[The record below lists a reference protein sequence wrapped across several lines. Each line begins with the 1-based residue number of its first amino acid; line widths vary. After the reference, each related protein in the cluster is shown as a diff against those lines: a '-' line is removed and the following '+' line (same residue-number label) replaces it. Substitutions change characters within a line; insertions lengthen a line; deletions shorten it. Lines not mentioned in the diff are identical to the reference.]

1 MGDFLISE
9 ATDDLVD
16 GITGT
21 DVGKESIT
29 QALAFRSATDQTGN
43 IGDGQDGGDD
53 ALGLVGGDEGVE
65 SLIGDGDTGHVGLN
79 GAERIVLSSDLEMRR

>member
-16 GITGT
+16 GIAGT

-43 IGDGQDGGDD
+43 IGDGQEECMVY
-53 ALGLVGGDEGVE
+53 AHPVGTIDIEK
-65 SLIGDGDTGHVGLN
+65 N
-79 GAERIVLSSDLEMRR
+79 KAEENSFYSFVKEDNL